1 MIDNILENIYAD
13 TLSLKILDAWATAF
27 GNYLSSW
34 RLALTK

>member
-1 MIDNILENIYAD
+1 MQILK
-13 TLSLKILDAWATAF
+13 LRILDAWATAF